1 MERYCR
7 HDEPVFLTLN
17 NSSWKISK
25 RLRLTVTQ
33 GHQLAKLAA
42 KYKLRTGKPLPDFSD
57 IIVDEVKVK
66 AEGRKAFEE
75 IRRILA
81 AE

>member
-1 MERYCR
+1 MIKQNYRIDSPAMDIHGFWNTWKDTAGMMSR
-7 HDEPVFLTLN
+7 FLTLN

-42 KYKLRTGKPLPDFSD
+42 KYKLRTGKPLPDFL
-57 IIVDEVKVK
+57 
-66 AEGRKAFEE
+66 
-75 IRRILA
+75 ILLLMR
-81 AE
+81 